1 MNLRDLMIFQVA
13 AQLNSINQTAQQL
26 NYVQSN
32 VTSRIKKLERDL
44 QVTLFHRHRLGIT
57 LTEEGE
63 KLLPYAQKMIA
74 LSEEMHQIS
83 QHTKEPAGKLDIAS
97 VETVIKLPAILSDFI
112 KKYPKVDVTLSTGVT
127 GQLIN
132 DVLQYKIDGAFV
144 TRNKQIA
151 SQPLE
156 QVEVFQEKLVLI
168 ASNDIQSID
177 EVLELPLLRF
187 SDGCGYRE
195 KLNEWLTDKEIIP
208 TKVMELGTLET
219 TIGSVIA
226 GLGVA
231 YVPYTAVE
239 LYERK
244 GKIRCYNLPKKYSE
258 ISTVFIYRKEDYI
271 TAATKAFISTIL
283 EKAPS
288 TT

>member
-1 MNLRDLMIFQVA
+1 MNLRDLTIFQVA
-13 AQLNSINQTAQQL
+13 AQLNSINQTAQHL

-74 LSEEMHQIS
+74 LSEEMKQIS
-83 QHTKEPAGKLDIAS
+83 QYTKEPAGKLDIAS
-97 VETVIKLPAILSDFI
+97 VETVIKLPSILSSFI
-112 KKYPKVDVTLSTGVT
+112 KEYPKVDVTLSTGVT

-132 DVLQYKIDGAFV
+132 DVLQYKIDGAFI
-144 TRNKQIA
+144 TKNKQIDA
-151 SQPLE
+151 HPLE

-168 ASNDIQSID
+168 AASDIESID
-177 EVLELPLLRF
+177 EVLQLPLLRF

-195 KLNEWLTDKEIIP
+195 KLNEWLTDKEIVP

-219 TIGSVIA
+219 TLGSVIA

-239 LYERK
+239 LYEKK
-244 GKIRCYNLPKKYSE
+244 GKIRCYNLPKKYSQ

-271 TAATKAFISTIL
+271 TPATKAFISTIQQND
-283 EKAPS
+283 PS

>member
-1 MNLRDLMIFQVA
+1 MNLRDLTIFQMA

-32 VTSRIKKLERDL
+32 VTSRIKKLQRDL
-44 QVTLFHRHRLGIT
+44 QVTLFHRHRLGIA

-74 LSEEMHQIS
+74 LSEEMQQIS
-83 QHTKEPAGKLDIAS
+83 QYTKEPAGKLDIAS
-97 VETVIKLPAILSDFI
+97 VETVIILPTILSLFI
-112 KKYPKVDVTLSTGVT
+112 KNYTKVDVTLSTGVT

-144 TRNKQIA
+144 TKNKQIA
-151 SQPLE
+151 LHPLE

-168 ASNDIQSID
+168 ASNDIKSID
-177 EVLELPLLRF
+177 EVLKLPLLRF

-195 KLNEWLTDKEIIP
+195 KLNEWLTDKEIVP

-219 TIGSVIA
+219 TLGSVIA

-271 TAATKAFISTIL
+271 TSATKAFISTIQESAL
-283 EKAPS
+283 S